1 MSLEHLKE
9 HLSGRVVILGMGNTL
24 RCDDGAG
31 SLLACRIKDK
41 LSFIV
46 YDAGSSPENYLGKII
61 KDNPA
66 TVVIIDAADL
76 GLGAGEFQV
85 LEPENLTTTT
95 LFSTHNS
102 SLSLIINY
110 LQSHLKADIILLII
124 QPQNLS
130 FGDNLSPAVSD
141 TLTKLETWFGLA
153 GKK

>member
-1 MSLEHLKE
+1 MSLEHLKA
-9 HLSGRVVILGMGNTL
+9 HLSGTVVILGIGNTL

-31 SLLACRIKDK
+31 SILASRIKDK

-61 KDNPA
+61 KDAPS
-66 TVVIIDAADL
+66 TVVIIDAGDL
-76 GLGAGEFQV
+76 GLAAGAFGI
-85 LEPENLTTTT
+85 LEPDSFQTTN

-110 LQSHLKADIILLII
+110 LQTHLKTDIILLII
-124 QPQNLS
+124 QPHNLS

-141 TLTKLETWFGLA
+141 TLIKLETWFIEQGA
-153 GKK
+153 T

>member
-9 HLSGRVVILGMGNTL
+9 HLSGKVVILGMGNTL

-85 LEPENLTTTT
+85 LEPENLATTN